1 MEANKKQQQEEMLQM
16 QQNLMQAI
24 VNQKQEKE
32 SETKSEDGERQREL
46 MATNKTLSETIAQV
60 EERNKQLTQKVSTV
74 KIYQRVFKH
83 SVSMQCK
90 FCHVFYPA
98 ESFIEHVKTCTKD
111 SNGGRSAF
119 FKIPLSLA
127 IVDTRMVED
136 ED

>member
-1 MEANKKQQQEEMLQM
+1 
-16 QQNLMQAI
+16 MQAI

>member
-1 MEANKKQQQEEMLQM
+1 MLQM

-24 VNQKQEKE
+24 QSQKQEKE
-32 SETKSEDGERQREL
+32 RDYDTKSVDEERQREL
-46 MATNKTLSETIAQV
+46 IETNKTLSNTIAQV
-60 EERNKQLTQKVSTV
+60 EERNKALTQKVSTV

-111 SNGGRSAF
+111 SNGSRSAF
-119 FKIPLSLA
+119 FKIPLSLS
-127 IVDTRMVED
+127 ISGTRMVED